1 MTSWLVLWAFGLPVA
16 AESGPALM
24 VAYPAPSQSERD
36 LREAL
41 KQARARASLDVD
53 TAPIM
58 PLYWSDQTHRQFL
71 EGLGLQAD
79 QLPMVGLVS
88 RSTSGWPAAI
98 DERLAVSLSADQILK
113 RYKQRYLADQGKS
126 QVGILTV
133 IDSRRQAKDVTTPML
148 RELGLL
154 LSQTY
159 GTLKPPF
166 PLGAYDVAKPSEYA
180 YVTKT
185 LGIGSEELPT
195 AVAAS
200 FRSGVPTRVVRRIT
214 SLDQPALAARE
225 LMAAV
230 RGPAPASLAVP
241 EAAPSP
247 SPIVYTHEGLV
258 VSVVRAHQLAEQLWN
273 RVRNLPLAG
282 DDAARRNLLGLV
294 ETSGRLR
301 SLYEAGQ
308 EPGQED
314 FRLAL
319 TTIRDF
325 RKTHQQLHLDTEYQA
340 VEKSLMEVLDQ
351 VLVAHQQLH

>member
-1 MTSWLVLWAFGLPVA
+1 MVGLPAA

-24 VAYPAPSQSERD
+24 VAYPKPGQAERD

-41 KQARARASLDVD
+41 KEARTRAALDVD

-58 PLYWSDQTHRQFL
+58 PLYWSDETHRPFL
-71 EGLGLQAD
+71 EGLGLNST
-79 QLPMVGLVS
+79 QLPLIGLVS
-88 RSTSGWPAAI
+88 RSTSGWPATI
-98 DERLAVSLSADQILK
+98 DERLAVGLSPDQVMK
-113 RYKQRYLADQGKS
+113 RYKLRYLADQGPS

-133 IDSRRQAKDVTTPML
+133 IDSRRDAKDVTTPML

-180 YVTKT
+180 YVTQN
-185 LGIGSEELPT
+185 LGIKAEELPT

-200 FRSGVPTRVVRRIT
+200 YRSGVPTRVVRRIT
-214 SLDQPALAARE
+214 SLGQPALAARE
-225 LMAAV
+225 LMSAV

-241 EAAPSP
+241 ASAPSP
-247 SPIVYTHEGLV
+247 APIVYTREGLV

-273 RVRNLPLAG
+273 RVRNMPLAG

-319 TTIRDF
+319 TTISDF
-325 RKTHQQLHLDTEYQA
+325 RQTHQQLHLDTEYQA
-340 VEKSLMEVLDQ
+340 VKKSLLEVLDQ